1 MFSALWAVVLVFGAV
16 DLDAEDFE
24 AVVSEDDFEGAEEE
38 DEGADDG
45 LGALVS
51 ACLPP
56 MVSFRPGWI
65 SAGSAPT
72 ASRLSA

>member
-1 MFSALWAVVLVFGAV
+1 MVVFDAA

-38 DEGADDG
+38 DEGADED
-45 LGALVS
+45 LGALS

>member
-1 MFSALWAVVLVFGAV
+1 MFSALCAVVVVFDAA

-24 AVVSEDDFEGAEEE
+24 AVVSEDDFEGAEE
-38 DEGADDG
+38 DGADDG

-51 ACLPP
+51 AFLPP
-56 MVSFRPGWI
+56 MVSLRPGWI